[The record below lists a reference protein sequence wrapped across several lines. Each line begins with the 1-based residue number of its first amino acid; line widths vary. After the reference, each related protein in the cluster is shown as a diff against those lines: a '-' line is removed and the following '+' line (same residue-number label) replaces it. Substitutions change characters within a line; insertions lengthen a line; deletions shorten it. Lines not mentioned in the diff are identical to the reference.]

1 MSIHVWHDERR
12 DDADREASGKQAL
25 ALTQAIRAADRVR
38 SSRFYWSNADTVGV
52 QSVAEDGLSDAPPT
66 AEAARAMFAL
76 SDLARQTRSQQWV
89 NPGTGERTYR
99 DAGR

>member
-1 MSIHVWHDERR
+1 MSIHVWHYERR
-12 DDADREASGKQAL
+12 DDADREAVGKQAL
-25 ALTQAIRAADRVR
+25 ALTQAIRAADGVR
-38 SSRFYWSNADTVGV
+38 SSRFYWSNADTVVV

-76 SDLARQTRSQQWV
+76 SDLARQTRSEQWV
-89 NPGTGERTYR
+89 DPGTGERTYR